1 MIDRV
6 TFQQD
11 PREYAA
17 ALVEEGMVDGG
28 NMFAWLLEWCSQDD
42 IRRFLE
48 VNQLSPDFWFCDDE
62 DPVEEDD

>member
-28 NMFAWLLEWCSQDD
+28 NMFAWLLE
-42 IRRFLE
+42 

>member
-1 MIDRV
+1 
-6 TFQQD
+6 
-11 PREYAA
+11 
-17 ALVEEGMVDGG
+17 
-28 NMFAWLLEWCSQDD
+28 MFAWLLEWCSQDD